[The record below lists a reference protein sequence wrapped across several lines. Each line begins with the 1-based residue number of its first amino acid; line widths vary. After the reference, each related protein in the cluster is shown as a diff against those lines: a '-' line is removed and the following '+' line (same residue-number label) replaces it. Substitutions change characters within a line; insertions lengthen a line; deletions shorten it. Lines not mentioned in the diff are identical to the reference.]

1 MTTPIK
7 IDFVSDVSCPW
18 CAIGLHALERALA
31 ALQGTVTAEIT
42 LQPFELNPDMP
53 PAGQEVAAYL
63 HERYGMSAAQLAQ
76 NSEAIRARGA
86 EEGFTFR
93 MERRTHIY
101 NTFDA
106 HRLLHWAAPS
116 GRQLALKHALLK
128 AYFEDGRNPG
138 AHDVLLD
145 CVEAA
150 GLDRTEAQAVLAS
163 DAHAEAVRAQEQFYQ
178 AHGIRSVPA
187 IIINDR
193 HLIEGGQP
201 AHVFEAALRRL
212 AETASQ

>member
-1 MTTPIK
+1 MTTPMK

-18 CAIGLHALERALA
+18 CAVGLNALERALA
-31 ALQGTVTAEIT
+31 ALGETVAAHIT

-53 PAGQEVAAYL
+53 REGQEVGAYL
-63 HERYGMSAAQLAQ
+63 RDKYGLSAEQLAQ

-93 MERRTHIY
+93 MDRRTHIY

-106 HRLLHWAAPS
+106 HRLLHWAAPT
-116 GRQLALKHALLK
+116 GRQVALKHALFK
-128 AYFEDGRNPG
+128 AYFEDGRNVG
-138 AHDVLLD
+138 AHDVLLE
-145 CVEAA
+145 CVATA
-150 GLDRTEAQAVLAS
+150 GLDRMQAQAVLAS
-163 DAHAEAVRAQEQFYQ
+163 DAHAEAVRTQEQFYQ

-187 IIINDR
+187 VIINDR

-212 AETASQ
+212 AAA